1 MLPGSLL
8 NPGSVF
14 TERQVQFLLREVLA
28 HGIRAWQGLANK
40 GLSNKSRKSKIT
52 PVRINSGR
60 GEIVK
65 IGLVR
70 QPLVHYVF
78 IRLPAFYGAGNPD
91 DYLPSSFLTSAATV
105 APL

>member
-14 TERQVQFLLREVLA
+14 TERQVQFLLREVPA
-28 HGIRAWQGLANK
+28 HGIRTWQG
-40 GLSNKSRKSKIT
+40 
-52 PVRINSGR
+52 
-60 GEIVK
+60 
-65 IGLVR
+65 
-70 QPLVHYVF
+70 LVHYVF

-91 DYLPSSFLTSAATV
+91 DYLPSNFLTSAATV